1 MDPRVPS
8 PVHLWSPRPFG
19 TFSANCPS
27 SPKGASSDDGM
38 SANSAEERL
47 GPPDT
52 PECARSG
59 DDRVLLDTWYVIKPG
74 NTKEKVAFFVA
85 YQCAGGGAS
94 QRPGGPK
101 VKGRWTAGGS
111 SRAKRRRHALDPEA
125 PPSVAEMVA
134 RAESRDMEASPP
146 RPPLVLV
153 TSSEDG
159 EESRCRS
166 VAEAVAQ
173 YEAEHAEREVRIA
186 FRVAERPGDP
196 ITCDLYQLLSPEP
209 HRVCVL
215 LEKMESSQQGEE
227 EEEAQGAV
235 SDSGFHVDLVLTGAV
250 DRCVFYGGE
259 AGETEPLP
267 GELFFPHL
275 SSVPPPPPPPPP
287 PAPPLCRLYR
297 HVSHDFLEIR
307 FQVQRLLQPRLY
319 LPSLPDHVL
328 LAIFTYLSTQS
339 LAAMKCTCRRFRALI
354 EDYGVRP
361 CDSRWSQD
369 PLYRD
374 DPCKQCKRIYK
385 RGDVSMCRW
394 HPKPYHHDLPYG
406 RSYWMCCRRADRA
419 APGCQLGLHDN
430 NWVLPGEGT
439 RGKGRGHGEGDEGR

>member
-1 MDPRVPS
+1 M
-8 PVHLWSPRPFG
+8 
-19 TFSANCPS
+19 
-27 SPKGASSDDGM
+27 
-38 SANSAEERL
+38 AE
-47 GPPDT
+47 G
-52 PECARSG
+52 G
-59 DDRVLLDTWYVIKPG
+59 DERVLLDTWYVIKPG

-94 QRPGGPK
+94 PRPGGPK
-101 VKGRWTAGGS
+101 VKGRWSAGGS

-125 PPSVAEMVA
+125 PPCVAEMVA
-134 RAESRDMEASPP
+134 LAESRGADAPPP

-153 TSSEDG
+153 TSEDG
-159 EESRCRS
+159 VEEGRSLEEEEGRS
-166 VAEAVAQ
+166 VSVAQAVAQ
-173 YEAEHAEREVRIA
+173 YEAERAEREVRIA

-215 LEKMESSQQGEE
+215 LEKME
-227 EEEAQGAV
+227 EEEAESQGAT
-235 SDSGFHVDLVLTGAV
+235 SDSGFHVDLVVKSGAV

-259 AGETEPLP
+259 SGETEPLP

-275 SSVPPPPPPPPP
+275 SSAPPPPPSPP

-328 LAIFTYLSTQS
+328 LALFSYLSTQS
-339 LAAMKCTCRRFRALI
+339 LAAMKCACRRFRALI

-361 CDSRWSQD
+361 WDSRWSQD
-369 PLYRD
+369 PLYHE
-374 DPCKQCKRIYK
+374 DPCKQCKRVYR

-406 RSYWMCCRRADRA
+406 RSYWMCCRRPDRS

-430 NWVLPGEGT
+430 NWVLPGQGP
-439 RGKGRGHGEGDEGR
+439 RGRGHGEGRRGEVTVYQCLNKKLLFIRCPTCHMTALRGRG

>member
-1 MDPRVPS
+1 MEPQLPS
-8 PVHLWSPRPFG
+8 PLHLWRPYSEGRGMESGEKAPPPESAACPRG
-19 TFSANCPS
+19 
-27 SPKGASSDDGM
+27 SDD
-38 SANSAEERL
+38 
-47 GPPDT
+47 P
-52 PECARSG
+52 
-59 DDRVLLDTWYVIKPG
+59 VLLDTWYVIKPG

-85 YQCAGGGAS
+85 YQCAGSGPS
-94 QRPGGPK
+94 PRPGGAK
-101 VKGRWTAGGS
+101 VKGRWSAGGS
-111 SRAKRRRHALDPEA
+111 SRAKRRRHTFDIEA

-134 RAESRDMEASPP
+134 RAESRGPEPAPA

-159 EESRCRS
+159 GEGRCCS

-173 YEAEHAEREVRIA
+173 YEAERAGREVRIA

-196 ITCDLYQLLSPEP
+196 ITCDLYQLLSPDP
-209 HRVCVL
+209 HHVCVL
-215 LEKMESSQQGEE
+215 LEKMEAQQA
-227 EEEAQGAV
+227 EEAQAA
-235 SDSGFHVDLVLTGAV
+235 DSGFHVDLVLTGAV

-259 AGETEPLP
+259 ADETEPLP
-267 GELFFPHL
+267 GQLFFPVI
-275 SSVPPPPPPPPP
+275 SAPPPPPPPPP
-287 PAPPLCRLYR
+287 PVPPLCRLYR

-319 LPSLPDHVL
+319 LPSLPDQVL
-328 LAIFTYLSTQS
+328 LAVFSYLSTQS
-339 LAAMKCTCRRFRALI
+339 LAAIKCTCRRFRALI

-361 CDSRWSQD
+361 CDSRWSQH

-374 DPCKQCKRIYK
+374 DPCKQCKRIYA
-385 RGDVSMCRW
+385 RGDVSMCCW

-406 RSYWMCCRRADRA
+406 RSYWMCCRRAERA

-439 RGKGRGHGEGDEGR
+439 RGRGRGYREGDEGR

>member
-1 MDPRVPS
+1 MESRVPS
-8 PVHLWSPRPFG
+8 PIHLWSPRPFG
-19 TFSANCPS
+19 SYSTSLPS
-27 SPKGASSDDGM
+27 GGKGS
-38 SANSAEERL
+38 SAEANVEDVK
-47 GPPDT
+47 PPEEEIPPSDI
-52 PECARSG
+52 PHCQSG

-85 YQCAGGGAS
+85 YQCSENGAS
-94 QRPGGPK
+94 SRPGGAK
-101 VKGRWTAGGS
+101 VKGRWSAGGS
-111 SRAKRRRHALDPEA
+111 SRAKRRRHAIDPEA
-125 PPSVAEMVA
+125 SPSVAEMVA
-134 RAESRDMEASPP
+134 LAESRTAEVVEP

-153 TSSEDG
+153 TSSDDQ
-159 EESRCRS
+159 EEGQCRS

-209 HRVCVL
+209 HRVRVL
-215 LEKMESSQQGEE
+215 LEKMETPQADRAD
-227 EEEAQGAV
+227 EAQATA
-235 SDSGFHVDLVLTGAV
+235 SAAGFHVDLVLTGAV

-267 GELFFPHL
+267 GQLFFPRL
-275 SSVPPPPPPPPP
+275 STAPPPPPPPPP
-287 PAPPLCRLYR
+287 PVPPLCRLYR

-307 FQVQRLLQPRLY
+307 FQVQRLLQPRLC
-319 LPSLPDHVL
+319 LSVLPDHVL
-328 LAIFTYLSTQS
+328 LAVFGYLSTRA
-339 LAAMKCTCRRFRALI
+339 LAAVKCTCRRFRALI

-361 CDSRWSQD
+361 CDSRWSRD

-374 DPCKQCKRIYK
+374 DPCKQCKRLYR

-406 RSYWMCCRRADRA
+406 RSYWMCCRKPDRA
-419 APGCQLGLHDN
+419 ALGCQLGLHDN
-430 NWVLPGEGT
+430 NWVLPGECT
-439 RGKGRGHGEGDEGR
+439 RGRGRGHGEGDEGR